1 MTFFFF
7 KKTVITVNSCHV
19 TSSVDMY
26 NRRQVKSVF
35 KKIHVIPR
43 WEERKKQSEHYRVEY
58 FSNSAYFLLS
68 ANRRPEN
75 RAFWLVHL
83 KIAAHAK
90 RHLNVF
96 KLNCGATLSE
106 AWN

>member
-43 WEERKKQSEHYRVEY
+43 WEDRKKQSEHY
-58 FSNSAYFLLS
+58 
-68 ANRRPEN
+68 
-75 RAFWLVHL
+75 LVVL
-83 KIAAHAK
+83 
-90 RHLNVF
+90 F
-96 KLNCGATLSE
+96 KLRLLLALSQSTP
-106 AWN
+106 